1 MNGYAPEYVHR
12 KKSNTFAFAIRTKER
27 MFLTGKPDIL
37 KVMGNI
43 TTQTAAENLA
53 MVVLPKTAWEGVV
66 SEIQELKNI
75 LQKKS
80 EEEVNNQWIESTQAR
95 KMLGIS
101 PKTWQTYRD
110 ERRIPFSQFG
120 RKIYVKRAD
129 LEAFMESHYIQS
141 R

>member
-1 MNGYAPEYVHR
+1 
-12 KKSNTFAFAIRTKER
+12 

-95 KMLGIS
+95 KMLGVS